1 MNAVVAVMLIGT
13 GALTAEGE
21 DGAFCQKWIA
31 EEEQLSYSLYQVPIR
46 TTASVAIRTLFCGRM
61 PPILLIQV

>member
-1 MNAVVAVMLIGT
+1 MNAAVAIMLIGT
-13 GALTAEGE
+13 GAFTAEAE
-21 DGAFCQKWIA
+21 DGAFCPNGIA
-31 EEEQLSYSLYQVPIR
+31 GREQLSYSLYQVPIR